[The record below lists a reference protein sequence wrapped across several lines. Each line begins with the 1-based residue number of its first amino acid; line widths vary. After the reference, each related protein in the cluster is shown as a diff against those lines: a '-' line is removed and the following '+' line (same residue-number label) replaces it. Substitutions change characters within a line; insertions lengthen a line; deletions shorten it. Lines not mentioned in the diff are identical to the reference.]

1 MPSIGHHVNPE
12 VISEISVK
20 SNVIEKFAIYSLR
33 MQVHNGSQV
42 IKIYL
47 EEQENK
53 YLSKHLL
60 ENTTKTKI
68 QVGEKRDD

>member
-20 SNVIEKFAIYSLR
+20 SNVIEKLAIYSLR

-53 YLSKHLL
+53 YL
-60 ENTTKTKI
+60 
-68 QVGEKRDD
+68 